1 MKRIGIIAADSE
13 EFRPLEE
20 LAEKNCCEKQSF
32 LGRKILKFKL
42 KCDGNEVE
50 IYAAHCG
57 IGKVNAA
64 AAAAHLVDSDCDI
77 ILNYG
82 LSGGISGVVRGD
94 ICVCD
99 KYLEHDFDLTGIG
112 YKPCEKPEQKYIF
125 EADAGL
131 LMLVERL
138 MPQIKRGTA
147 VTGDRFVCET
157 GYRDFLKNEFGAMC
171 CDMETAA
178 MAYVCEFSGTPF
190 AALRQ
195 ISDDAGEEAVDSYR
209 QANNSGETSLFNFVI
224 AVVNAEAKR

>member
-1 MKRIGIIAADSE
+1 MKKIGIIAADSE

-20 LAEKNCCEKQSF
+20 LSKKNGCESQAF
-32 LGRKILKFKL
+32 LGRKVLKFKL
-42 KCDGNEVE
+42 ECGSKQAE

-64 AAAAHLVDSDCDI
+64 AAAAHLADIGCDI

-99 KYLEHDFDLTGIG
+99 RYLEHDFDLTGIG

-125 EADAGL
+125 EADPGL
-131 LMLVERL
+131 LTLIEGL

-147 VTGDRFVCET
+147 VTGDRFVCDAK
-157 GYRDFLKNEFGAMC
+157 YRDFLKNEFGAMC

-178 MAYVCEFSGTPF
+178 IAYVCEFSRIPF

-195 ISDDAGEEAVDSYR
+195 ISDDASDDAVDAYR
-209 QANNSGETSLFNFVI
+209 KANNSGETSLFDFLI
-224 AVVNAEAKR
+224 AVVKAGAKS